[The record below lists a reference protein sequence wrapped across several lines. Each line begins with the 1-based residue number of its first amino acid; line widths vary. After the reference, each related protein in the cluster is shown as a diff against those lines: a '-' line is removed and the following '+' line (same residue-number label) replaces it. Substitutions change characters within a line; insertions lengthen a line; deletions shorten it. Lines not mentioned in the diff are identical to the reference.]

1 MIQEVEEMLP
11 GHVVR
16 DGFRHTVRAVCGDK
30 TIPVTSGGS
39 KFYMVGF
46 FPWRLVAAHLG
57 EPLTRQNI
65 CDWIDGAKHGRPRIQ
80 IAHTPDSLPRS
91 LMRALTGGAYHESW
105 HRVYTCQ
112 TRPTVEAIIAALTPY
127 MALANWTKY
136 RKIVLDMQNVIEDV
150 LIERVGNADFPGA
163 YQKMCD
169 LQDFI
174 LNMEAPGRAQ
184 MVKAASEGKEIRIA
198 NVAMSMFRDL
208 GLGYPTGAQDSAL
221 VEYRTACPDAC
232 DLVETGD
239 LRPLLNKCIPAV
251 RTPAEIKAATELIES
266 GFSLLAAMDFVLI
279 LLGKKALQEE
289 VNPPS
294 PPQPGQPGEEGE
306 GSEGEGSEGGSPSPG
321 KGKSGG
327 KSKKSPKGEKS
338 EGEGDGGPTGGGSG
352 GKPGEKKGSKGAGS
366 KGEESEDKGSGGSD
380 PTGESEEDGD
390 PSDGEGDDEEG
401 DGEEGEEDGEG
412 SPSQSQSSK
421 PGGKTGGRGLSDPT
435 KTLAAILA
443 DAMANGLGLKDL
455 NSALNEAVKEAVKEA
470 TKDTRPGEKPYRPMT
485 TDYDGISLVRGS
497 GSALPTGMASVAD
510 EARQASATVRAQT
523 RNLFFGLETGGR
535 EHGLP
540 RGPIFSERNLV
551 DTVACVRSGA
561 NPNRAFAEDDVAV
574 DLSLACVTIV
584 DQSGSMSDKLVQTG
598 GVLYAIALAMEGIGA
613 HQMIAGFRNGTHSV
627 DLNDGVDPVG
637 THRQGSIHYDVFLRW
652 GERFSANVAR
662 LANLT
667 ASGGTPMADGM
678 ELGLRE
684 LRRRK
689 ETNRVLFMVTDGQ
702 PDPTH
707 HPVVV
712 GQIRKATEEGIM
724 VIGIGLGKDSLA
736 VTRLFPHHVHRNRI
750 SEIPVPTIALLRVL
764 VRTIRAKSRLPR

>member
-1 MIQEVEEMLP
+1 MIQEVEEMMP

-16 DGFRHTVRAVCGDK
+16 DGFRHTVRAVCGDRA
-30 TIPVTSGGS
+30 IPVASGGS

-65 CDWIDGAKHGRPRIQ
+65 GEWIDGAKHGKPRIQ
-80 IAHTPDSLPRS
+80 IAHCPDVVPRS
-91 LMRALTGGAYHESW
+91 LMRALTGGGYHESF

-112 TRPTVEAIIAALTPY
+112 TRPTFEAIVAALGPY
-127 MALANWTKY
+127 MALADWSKY
-136 RKIVLDMQNVIEDV
+136 RKVVLDMQNVIEDV

-208 GLGYPTGAQDSAL
+208 GLGYPTGAQDAAM

-232 DLVETGD
+232 DLVEAGE

-251 RTPAEIKAATELIES
+251 RTQAEIKAATELIES

-294 PPQPGQPGEEGE
+294 PQPGQPGEEGE

-321 KGKSGG
+321 KGKSGKG
-327 KSKKSPKGEKS
+327 KKSPKGESEGES
-338 EGEGDGGPTGGGSG
+338 EGEGDGEPSSGGSG
-352 GKPGEKKGSKGAGS
+352 GKPGEKKGSKVGSKGGGS

-380 PTGESEEDGD
+380 PTGESEEGGD
-390 PSDGEGDDEEG
+390 PSDGEGDDEA
-401 DGEEGEEDGEG
+401 GESEG
-412 SPSQSQSSK
+412 SPSQGQTSK

-455 NSALNEAVKEAVKEA
+455 NSALNEAVKEANKEA
-470 TKDTRPGEKPYRPMT
+470 SKGTRPGEKPYRPMT

-551 DTVACVRSGA
+551 DTVACIRGGS

-584 DQSGSMSDKLVQTG
+584 DQSGSMSDKLVSTG

-613 HQMIAGFRNGTHSV
+613 HQMIAGFRNGTRTV
-627 DLNDGVDPVG
+627 DTEGTDPTG

-712 GQIRKATEEGIM
+712 GQIRQATEEGIM
-724 VIGIGLGKDSLA
+724 VIGVGLGKDSLA